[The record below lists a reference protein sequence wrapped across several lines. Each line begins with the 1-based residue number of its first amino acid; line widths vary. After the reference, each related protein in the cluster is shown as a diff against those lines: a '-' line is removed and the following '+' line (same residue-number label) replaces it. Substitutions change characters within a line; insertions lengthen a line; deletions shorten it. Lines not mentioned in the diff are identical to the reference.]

1 MSGSRPFTEV
11 ALVKIGLFKLVCLVL
26 SAALLS
32 FSWSGACSARR
43 LTIATATTGGTFYP
57 VGAALA
63 TLISVKLAKSD
74 GLTATAITSA
84 GSGENVRKL
93 CERECDLAIL
103 QGLYGAH
110 AYHGRGDYQ
119 DVPMREMAGVTML
132 WRNVE
137 HFALLRRHVQSGTVS
152 DLQNLHQPF
161 SMGLEESGTEGS
173 GWVLLT
179 ALGIEP
185 GRDFTERHLGY
196 NASIDAMQREDI
208 AGANIPGG
216 VPVSAITQMY
226 AMLGERAMV
235 LDFTDAQLAA
245 VNREFPLWS
254 RYLIAPGT
262 YPGQKHEIRTL
273 AQPNI
278 LVASTALD
286 EETVYIITRTL
297 YENLEFLNSTHPA
310 TNDMDIGKAMEGMPM
325 PLHPGAARYFEE
337 VGLEI
342 PLRLKPR

>member
-179 ALGIEP
+179 AP
-185 GRDFTERHLGY
+185 GL
-196 NASIDAMQREDI
+196 
-208 AGANIPGG
+208 
-216 VPVSAITQMY
+216 
-226 AMLGERAMV
+226 
-235 LDFTDAQLAA
+235 
-245 VNREFPLWS
+245 
-254 RYLIAPGT
+254 
-262 YPGQKHEIRTL
+262 
-273 AQPNI
+273 
-278 LVASTALD
+278 
-286 EETVYIITRTL
+286 
-297 YENLEFLNSTHPA
+297 
-310 TNDMDIGKAMEGMPM
+310 
-325 PLHPGAARYFEE
+325 
-337 VGLEI
+337 
-342 PLRLKPR
+342 